1 MTTGALAA
9 YGVLLKI
16 GNGAT
21 SETFTTIAE
30 VRDIEGPE
38 LELEAKEV
46 TSHDSGGWREYIGTL
61 LTGGEVS
68 FELNFIPTNATQSYT
83 SGLIEDMVG
92 RTRRNFQLLFSD
104 SGTTTWAFTAL
115 VTWRR
120 SSSASTT
127 ELLAE
132 VTLQVT
138 GQPTLAGAA

>member
-16 GNGAT
+16 GDGGT

-30 VRDIEGPE
+30 VRDIEGPS

-68 FELNFIPTNATQSYT
+68 FDLNFIPTNATQSYS
-83 SGLIEDMVG
+83 SGLIEDMVN
-92 RTRRNFQLLFSD
+92 RTKRNFQIIFPTTSP
-104 SGTTTWAFTAL
+104 TTWAFTAL
-115 VTWRR
+115 VTAF
-120 SSSASTT
+120 SPSAAVED
-127 ELLAE
+127 ELMAE

-138 GQPTLAGAA
+138 GAPTLAG

>member
-1 MTTGALAA
+1 MTNALAG

-16 GNGAT
+16 GDGGG

-46 TSHDSGGWREYIGTL
+46 TSHDSPGGWREYIGTL

-68 FELNFIPTNATQSYT
+68 FDLNFIPTNATQSYT

-92 RTRRNFQLLFSD
+92 RTKRNFQLIFSD
-104 SGTTTWAFTAL
+104 TGATTWAFTAL
-115 VTWRR
+115 VTGFKP
-120 SSSASTT
+120 SAGVED

-138 GQPTLAGAA
+138 GQPTLAG

>member
-30 VRDIEGPE
+30 VRDISGPE

-68 FELNFIPTNATQSYT
+68 FDLNFIPSNATQNYSA
-83 SGLIEDMVG
+83 GLLKDMTD
-92 RTRRNFQLLFSD
+92 RTKRNFQIIFPTTSP
-104 SGTTTWAFTAL
+104 TTWAFTAL
-115 VTWRR
+115 VTAFKP
-120 SSSASTT
+120 SAAVED
-127 ELLAE
+127 ELTAE
-132 VTLQVT
+132 VSLQIT
-138 GQPTLAGAA
+138 GAPTLA

>member
-16 GNGAT
+16 GNGTT

-68 FELNFIPTNATQSYT
+68 FDLNFIPTNATQGYT
-83 SGLIEDMVG
+83 SGLIEDMIG
-92 RTRRNFQLLFSD
+92 RTKRNFQLIFSD
-104 SGTTTWAFTAL
+104 TGATTWEFTAL
-115 VTWRR
+115 VTGFKP
-120 SSSASTT
+120 SAAVED
-127 ELLAE
+127 ELAAE
-132 VTLQVT
+132 VTLQIT
-138 GQPTLAGAA
+138 GAPTLAG

>member
-68 FELNFIPTNATQSYT
+68 FELNFIPTNATQSYS
-83 SGLIEDMVG
+83 SGLIEDMVN
-92 RTRRNFQLLFSD
+92 RTKRNFQIIFSD
-104 SGTTTWAFTAL
+104 TGATTWAFSAL
-115 VTWRR
+115 VTGFKP
-120 SSSASTT
+120 SAAVED

-138 GQPTLAGAA
+138 GQPTLAG

>member
-1 MTTGALAA
+1 MTTGALAG

-68 FELNFIPTNATQSYT
+68 FDLNFLPANATHGYS
-83 SGLIEDMVG
+83 SGLIEDMVN
-92 RTRRNFQLLFSD
+92 RTKRNFQLVFPD
-104 SGTTTWAFTAL
+104 TDTTTWQFAAL
-115 VTWRR
+115 VTGFKP
-120 SSSASTT
+120 SAAVED
-127 ELLAE
+127 ELTAE
-132 VTLQVT
+132 VTLRVT
-138 GQPTLAGAA
+138 GQPTLE

>member
-9 YGVLLKI
+9 YDVLLKI

-30 VRDIEGPE
+30 VRDIDGPE

-68 FELNFIPTNATQSYT
+68 FDLNFIPTNATHSHT
-83 SGLIEDMVG
+83 SGLINDMVD
-92 RTRRNFQLLFSD
+92 RTKRNFQLVFPTTSP
-104 SGTTTWAFTAL
+104 TTWAFTAL
-115 VTWRR
+115 VTGFKP
-120 SSSASTT
+120 SAGVED

-138 GQPTLAGAA
+138 GQPTLAG

>member
-30 VRDIEGPE
+30 VRDIEGPS

-68 FELNFIPTNATQSYT
+68 FELNFIPTNATQSY
-83 SGLIEDMVG
+83 SAGLIEDMVN
-92 RTRRNFQLLFSD
+92 RTKRNFQLVFSD
-104 SGTTTWAFTAL
+104 TGATTWLFTAL
-115 VTWRR
+115 VTAF
-120 SSSASTT
+120 SPSAAVED
-127 ELLAE
+127 ELMAE

-138 GQPTLAGAA
+138 GAPTLAG